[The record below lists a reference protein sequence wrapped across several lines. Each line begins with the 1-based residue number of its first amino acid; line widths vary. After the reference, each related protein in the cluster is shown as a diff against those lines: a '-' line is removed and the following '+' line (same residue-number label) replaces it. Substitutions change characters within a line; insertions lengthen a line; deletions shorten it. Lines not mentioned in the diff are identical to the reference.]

1 MNIFLSPSN
10 QTANVG
16 AYSNTNECE
25 QCERIAKYAYDYLIK
40 NYDCTV
46 EIAERADNMSKR
58 CAEAKDFGADFYLAI
73 HTNAFNETV
82 RGTETYYHSS
92 DAEGKKFATVLLD
105 KVSELTECK
114 RRTKANDNLIELN
127 TPTCARAYIEVDF
140 HSNPE
145 RAAWIVENAQKIG
158 ETIAECIVEQYNL
171 SKRVDTEL
179 IYIIEAVSGELT
191 PTEAENIKSELEAM
205 GFKTTLTAQIKTIED
220 EPEKEVQVPEDTE
233 DTDTE
238 LAVGDRV
245 KLVEGALV
253 YGKEYGFSNW
263 VYNATLYVR
272 QINGDRIVVSTKQIG
287 VVTGAVDKK
296 YLIKID

>member
-16 AYSNTNECE
+16 AYKGTNECE

-40 NYDCTV
+40 NYDCNV
-46 EIAERADNMSKR
+46 EIAARADNMNKR

-114 RRTKANDNLIELN
+114 RSVKAYDSLIELN
-127 TPTCARAYIEVDF
+127 TPTCTRAYIEVDF

-158 ETIAECIVEQYNL
+158 ETIAECIAEYYCL
-171 SKRVDTEL
+171 SKRIDTEL
-179 IYIIEAVSGELT
+179 VYIIEAVSGELT
-191 PTEAENIKSELEAM
+191 PTEAEKIKSELEAM
-205 GFKTTLTAQIKTIED
+205 GFKTALTAQMRAIES
-220 EPEKEVQVPEDTE
+220 ESEKETTDNTE
-233 DTDTE
+233 NIDTE
-238 LAVGDRV
+238 LAVGDKV
-245 KLVEGALV
+245 KLAEGAPV
-253 YGKEYGFSNW
+253 YGKEYGFSKW
-263 VYNATLYVR
+263 VYNAILYVR
-272 QINGDRIVVSTKQIG
+272 QINGSRIVVSTKKTG
-287 VVTGAVDKK
+287 TVTGAVDKK
-296 YLIKID
+296 YIIKM

>member
-1 MNIFLSPSN
+1 M
-10 QTANVG
+10 G
-16 AYSNTNECE
+16 AYKGTSECE

-40 NYDCTV
+40 NYDCSV

-92 DAEGKKFATVLLD
+92 DAEGKKFATALLD

-158 ETIAECIVEQYNL
+158 ETIAECIAEYYCL
-171 SKRVDTEL
+171 PKRVDTEL
-179 IYIIEAVSGELT
+179 VYIIEAVSGELT
-191 PTEAENIKSELEAM
+191 PTEAEKIEADLEAM
-205 GFKTTLTAQIKTIED
+205 GFKTTLTAQMRAIEG
-220 EPEKEVQVPEDTE
+220 ESEKETTDDTE
-233 DTDTE
+233 NIDTE
-238 LAVGDRV
+238 LSVGDKV
-245 KLVEGALV
+245 KLAEGAPV
-253 YGKEYGFSNW
+253 YGKEYGFSEW

-272 QINGDRIVVSTKQIG
+272 QINGSRIVVSTKQTG
-287 VVTGAVDKK
+287 AVTGAVDKK
-296 YLIKID
+296 YIIKM

>member
-10 QTANVG
+10 QTANIG
-16 AYSNTNECE
+16 AYKNTNECE
-25 QCERIAKYAYDYLIK
+25 QCERIAKFAYDYLIK
-40 NYDCTV
+40 NYNCNV
-46 EIAERADNMSKR
+46 EIAERADNMNKR
-58 CAEAKDFGADFYLAI
+58 CEEAKAFEANLYLAI

-92 DAEGKKFATVLLD
+92 DTEGKKFATALLD

-171 SKRVDTEL
+171 SKRVDTETV
-179 IYIIEAVSGELT
+179 YVIEAVSPELHT
-191 PTEAENIKSELEAM
+191 EEAEKAKSELEAA
-205 GFKTTLTAQIKTIED
+205 GYKVTLIAQIKAIED
-220 EPEKEVQVPEDTE
+220 GTKEDKII
-233 DTDTE
+233 
-238 LAVGDRV
+238 LNIRDRV
-245 KLVEGALV
+245 KLTGDAVV
-253 YGKEYGFSNW
+253 YGTDRKFLAFIYRKN
-263 VYNATLYVR
+263 LYVR
-272 QINGDRIVVSTKQIG
+272 DIDGDRIVVSTVPIG
-287 VVTGAVDKK
+287 PITGAVDKK

>member
-16 AYSNTNECE
+16 AYKGTNECE

-40 NYDCTV
+40 NYDCNV
-46 EIAERADNMSKR
+46 EIAARADNMNER

-92 DAEGKKFATVLLD
+92 DSEGKKFAAVLLD

-114 RRTKANDNLIELN
+114 RSVKAYDSLIELN
-127 TPTCARAYIEVDF
+127 TPACTRAYIEVDF

-158 ETIAECIVEQYNL
+158 ETIAECIAEYYCL
-171 SKRVDTEL
+171 PKRVDTEL
-179 IYIIEAVSGELT
+179 VYIIEAVSGELT
-191 PTEAENIKSELEAM
+191 PTEAEKIKSELEAM
-205 GFKTTLTAQIKTIED
+205 GFKTTLTAQMRAIES
-220 EPEKEVQVPEDTE
+220 EPEKEPPVETAN
-233 DTDTE
+233 TE
-238 LAVGDRV
+238 LAVGDKV
-245 KLVEGALV
+245 KLIEGAPV
-253 YGKEYGFSNW
+253 YGKEYGFSEW
-263 VYNATLYVR
+263 VYNAILYVR
-272 QINGDRIVVSTKQIG
+272 QINGSRIVVSTKRTG
-287 VVTGAVDKK
+287 TVTGAVEKK
-296 YLIKID
+296 YIIKM

>member
-10 QTANVG
+10 QTANIG
-16 AYSNTNECE
+16 AYKNTNECE

-40 NYDCTV
+40 NYNCNV
-46 EIAERADNMSKR
+46 EIAERADNMNKR
-58 CAEAKDFGADFYLAI
+58 CEEAKAFGANLYLAI

-92 DAEGKKFATVLLD
+92 DTEGKKFAAALLD
-105 KVSELTECK
+105 KVSALTECK

-171 SKRVDTEL
+171 SKRIDTETV
-179 IYIIEAVSGELT
+179 YVIEAVSPELHT
-191 PTEAENIKSELEAM
+191 EEAEKAKSELEAA
-205 GFKTTLTAQIKTIED
+205 GYKVTLMAQIKAIED
-220 EPEKEVQVPEDTE
+220 STKEDKIITLSTCNSYTE
-233 DTDTE
+233 DGR
-238 LAVGDRV
+238 L
-245 KLVEGALV
+245 
-253 YGKEYGFSNW
+253 F
-263 VYNATLYVR
+263 
-272 QINGDRIVVSTKQIG
+272 VVAKQI
-287 VVTGAVDKK
+287 K
-296 YLIKID
+296 

>member
-40 NYDCTV
+40 NYDCNV
-46 EIAERADNMSKR
+46 EIAASADNMNKR
-58 CAEAKDFGADFYLAI
+58 CEEAKAFGANLYLAI

-82 RGTETYYHSS
+82 RGTETYYHSG
-92 DAEGKKFATVLLD
+92 DTEGKKFAAALLD
-105 KVSELTECK
+105 KVSALTECK
-114 RRTKANDNLIELN
+114 RRTIANDSLIELN
-127 TPTCARAYIEVDF
+127 TPTCTRAYIEVDF

-171 SKRVDTEL
+171 PKRVDTEL
-179 IYIIEAVSGELT
+179 VYIIEAVSGELT
-191 PTEAENIKSELEAM
+191 PTEAEKVKSELEAM
-205 GFKTTLTAQIKTIED
+205 GFKTTLTAQMRAIEG
-220 EPEKEVQVPEDTE
+220 ESEKETTDDTE
-233 DTDTE
+233 NIDTE
-238 LAVGDRV
+238 LSVGDKV
-245 KLVEGALV
+245 KLAEGAPV
-253 YGKEYGFSNW
+253 YGKEYGFSEW

-272 QINGDRIVVSTKQIG
+272 QINGSRIVVSTVQTG
-287 VVTGAVDKK
+287 AVTGAVDKK
-296 YLIKID
+296 YIIKM

>member
-40 NYDCTV
+40 NYDCNV

-58 CAEAKDFGADFYLAI
+58 CAEAKAFEANLYLAI

-92 DAEGKKFATVLLD
+92 DSEGKKFAAVLLD

-114 RRTKANDNLIELN
+114 RSVKAYDSLIELN
-127 TPTCARAYIEVDF
+127 TPTCTRAYIEVDF

-158 ETIAECIVEQYNL
+158 ETIAECIAEYYCL
-171 SKRVDTEL
+171 PKRVDTEL
-179 IYIIEAVSGELT
+179 VYIIEAVSGELT
-191 PTEAENIKSELEAM
+191 PTEAEKIESDLEAM
-205 GFKTTLTAQIKTIED
+205 GFKTTLTAKIRAIES
-220 EPEKEVQVPEDTE
+220 EPEKEPPVETA
-233 DTDTE
+233 DTE
-238 LAVGDRV
+238 LTVGDKV
-245 KLVEGALV
+245 KLIEGAPV
-253 YGKEYGFSNW
+253 YGKEYGFSAW
-263 VYNATLYVR
+263 VYNTILYIR
-272 QINGDRIVVSTKQIG
+272 QINGSRIVVSTKKTG
-287 VVTGAVDKK
+287 AVTGAVDKK
-296 YLIKID
+296 YIIKM